1 MRLYTSTITLCDH
14 STGLNASSNPP
25 EMPAARHRRLS
36 VRNPI
41 LSVSAG
47 MLRSR
52 SAPERQINSASS
64 AQAPAPETAEASPT
78 DHAGLGCPLYF
89 TQWNTHWKNHV
100 TSVQIG

>member
-1 MRLYTSTITLCDH
+1 MTLCDQ
-14 STGLNASSNPP
+14 STGLNASSSPP
-25 EMPAARHRRLS
+25 ETPAARHRRFS

-52 SAPERQINSASS
+52 SAPERLISSASS
-64 AQAPAPETAEASPT
+64 AQAPAPDTAEARPT

-89 TQWNTHWKNHV
+89 TQWKIHWKNHV
-100 TSVQIG
+100 SSVQIG